1 MKGGTTMD
9 KELVKDVFC
18 EKIVV
23 GTLITYPDE
32 YRNQG
37 VGEILTEEMF
47 YHPKYAFIF
56 QTIRKMNEDCEKIDL
71 LTVYNKIA
79 QSNNDI
85 GYEDIMDAAE
95 QVVTSVTLKEH
106 CGRVASL
113 WQRRRLME
121 IGAKLM
127 KAGTSELGDTEQV
140 KANAVDD
147 IKSLDVIHPP
157 KIQSN
162 FEVARDIN
170 QLITDNLAQQTLG
183 NIPTGFPE
191 IDENGGICPTDLV
204 IIAAYSSQG
213 KSSLALDICL
223 NAARHNHVCVFYS
236 LEMQS
241 IQLMARMLSAETGVS
256 SAKILRSPLSG
267 EDLKMVDVG
276 LGKVEN
282 LPIYYDDTATL
293 SFERIL
299 SSIRFLHR
307 KKNLRVAFIDYLQI
321 LQNNDRRKNQTEEQF
336 FGMVTRMLKNLAKEL
351 DICIIL
357 LSQISRSAD
366 CSVEPSLSR
375 IRGSGQ
381 IVEAADVVILIYR
394 PEAYDKDYS
403 GKFEN
408 YNTHGTA
415 LIKIAKGRNIGTSE
429 FLCRFDEART
439 HFSPIDSV
447 IDYQRKTNDIVIGKP
462 PF

>member
-1 MKGGTTMD
+1 MKGGMIMD
-9 KELVKDVFC
+9 KELVKDLFC
-18 EKIVV
+18 EKMVV
-23 GTLITYPDE
+23 GTLTIYPDE
-32 YRNQG
+32 YRHQS

-47 YHPKYAFIF
+47 YHHKYAFIF
-56 QTIRKMNEDCEKIDL
+56 QTLRKMNEDCERIDP
-71 LTVYNKIA
+71 LTLYNQIA
-79 QSNNDI
+79 QTRSDI
-85 GYEDIMDAAE
+85 SYDDIWETFE
-95 QVVTSVTLKEH
+95 QVATPLSLKEH
-106 CGRVASL
+106 CCRIASL
-113 WQRRRLME
+113 WQRRKLME

-127 KAGTSELGDTEQV
+127 EAGTSELGDTEKV
-140 KANAVDD
+140 KTDAVDA
-147 IKSLDVIHPP
+147 IKSLDIIRPP

-162 FEVARDIN
+162 FDVAKDIF
-170 QLITDNLAQQTLG
+170 QLISDNLAQQTLE

-191 IDENGGICPTDLV
+191 IDEKGGICPTDLV
-204 IIAAYSSQG
+204 VIAAYSSQG

-267 EDLKMVDVG
+267 EDLKVVDKG
-276 LGKVEN
+276 IGKVEN

-299 SSIRFLHR
+299 SSIRLLHR

-321 LQNNDRRKNQTEEQF
+321 LQNNDRRKDQTEEQF
-336 FGMVTRMLKNLAKEL
+336 YGMVTRMLKNLAKEL

-357 LSQISRSAD
+357 LSQISRTAD

-381 IVEAADVVILIYR
+381 IAEAADVVILIYR
-394 PEAYDKDYS
+394 PEVYDKDYS
-403 GKFEN
+403 GKYEN
-408 YNTHGTA
+408 YITHGTA

-439 HFSPIDSV
+439 HFSPIDN
-447 IDYQRKTNDIVIGKP
+447 IIEYQRKTNNVVIGKS

>member
-1 MKGGTTMD
+1 MD
-9 KELVKDVFC
+9 KEVIKDVFC
-18 EKIVV
+18 EKMVV
-23 GTLITYPDE
+23 GTLITYPNE
-32 YRNQG
+32 YRDQG
-37 VGEILTEEMF
+37 IGDILTEEMF

-56 QTIRKMNEDCEKIDL
+56 QTIRKMNEDYEKIDL

-79 QSNNDI
+79 QSYNSI
-85 GYEDIMDAAE
+85 GYEDIIDAVE
-95 QVVTSVTLKEH
+95 QVATSITLKEH
-106 CGRVASL
+106 CERVASL
-113 WQRRRLME
+113 WQRRKLME

-127 KAGTSELGDTEQV
+127 EAGTSELGDTE
-140 KANAVDD
+140 KLKTDAVDA
-147 IKSLDVIHPP
+147 IKSLDIIHPP

-170 QLITDNLAQQTLG
+170 QLITDNLAKQTFEI
-183 NIPTGFPE
+183 IPTGFPE
-191 IDENGGICPTDLV
+191 IDERCGICPTDLV
-204 IIAAYSSQG
+204 VIAAYSSQG
-213 KSSLALDICL
+213 KSSLALDICM
-223 NAARHNHVCVFYS
+223 NAARYKYVCAFYS
-236 LEMQS
+236 LEMAS
-241 IQLMARMLSAETGVS
+241 LQLMARMLAAETGVS
-256 SAKILRSPLSG
+256 SSKILRSPLCG
-267 EDLKMVDVG
+267 EDLKLVDVG

-307 KKNLRVAFIDYLQI
+307 KKELQVVFIDYLQI
-321 LQNNDRRKNQTEEQF
+321 LQNNDRQKNQTEEQF

-351 DICIIL
+351 YICIIL

-366 CSVEPSLSR
+366 CSVEPSMSR

-394 PEAYDKDYS
+394 PEVYDKDYS
-403 GKFEN
+403 GKYEN
-408 YNTHGTA
+408 YKTHGTA

-429 FLCRFDEART
+429 FLCRFDVART
-439 HFSPIDSV
+439 HFSPIDNI
-447 IDYQRKTNDIVIGKP
+447 IDYQREMNKGVIGKS